1 LQDRDN
7 SEAAAAAAAARAREK
22 YRRDK
27 KNNAHFFRAV
37 KYLYP
42 YRLLVGI
49 SIGAAIFVGMA
60 MAGGLTPILPIV
72 RVLLEHDTVPAWVDR
87 NIVDRRLDIQ
97 LNEVPTL
104 PNLEIVSLGSK
115 SPALQAGYKSGD
127 LLLGN
132 LPPTPL
138 LHELAD
144 PANTTAVFHVP
155 GQPDRTLP
163 LKRVSFHWLLLRNA
177 AGRLPANPVKAIA
190 IIFGLLAIVA
200 LVGNVFRF
208 FQEYLS
214 SKAAILAVNDIRNRL
229 YDHVLRVPMGYF
241 SEQGTSDA
249 TSRLVQDC
257 SNLTDG
263 FKQII
268 GQTIQ
273 EPIKVITAMTVALI
287 ASWQI
292 TVFIL
297 VFCAP
302 LMAVCVRKFGKKMYR
317 ASRKQLQESAT
328 MLGQLE
334 STLIGIRVV
343 KAFGAERA
351 ERRRYG
357 KIMGQLVKQQLRMSR
372 IDAFNSPTME
382 MILLAAAGCV
392 VIYGSYLV
400 LIAQKLDPG
409 EFIIT
414 MAALAS
420 ITESLRRISKV
431 STALQQSNAA
441 AARIFEVM
449 DLAVEQDRNRD
460 HGNVKLRTLKNE
472 IRLEGIS
479 FTYPGSKSLAL
490 DDVSLVAPR
499 GRCLAIVGRN
509 GSGKTTLLNLLPR
522 YYDPQAGR
530 ILIDGQDIRAA
541 TLRSL
546 RRQISIVTQDS
557 VIFPGTIAENI
568 AYGHPM
574 AAKLAWADPSATAE
588 LRQQIETA
596 ARQSFAHDF
605 IMEKPGGYDS
615 RLGELGGQLSGGQK
629 QRICIARAILR
640 NTPILILD
648 EATSQVDAESERL
661 IQQAIDSLMHE
672 HRRTTFVIAH
682 RLSTIRGADE
692 IVVMEQGRIVGQGG
706 HDDLLRTC
714 PTYQQLYERQMYAAP
729 VS

>member
-1 LQDRDN
+1 LLQDRAI
-7 SEAAAAAAAARAREK
+7 SEAEAKAREK

-42 YRLLVGI
+42 YRTLVGV
-49 SIGAAIFVGMA
+49 SVVAAIFVGMA

-104 PNLEIVSLGSK
+104 PNLQIVGMGDR
-115 SPALQAGYKSGD
+115 SPIRDVGYQNGD
-127 LLLGN
+127 LLIGN

-138 LHELAD
+138 LHVLAD
-144 PANTTAVFHVP
+144 PANTTAVFHVA

-163 LKRVSFHWLLLRNA
+163 LKPVRLQWLLLRRA
-177 AGRLPANPVKAIA
+177 AGWLPGNPVKAIA
-190 IIFGLLAIVA
+190 VIFGVLAAMA
-200 LVGNVFRF
+200 LIGNVFRF

-214 SKAAILAVNDIRNRL
+214 SKAAILAVNDIRTRL

-273 EPIKVITAMTVALI
+273 EPIKVLTGLCVALV

-292 TVFIL
+292 TLFIL
-297 VFCAP
+297 LFAP
-302 LMAVCVRKFGKKMYR
+302 LMGLSVRKFGKKMYR
-317 ASRKQLQESAT
+317 ASRKQLQESAS

-343 KAFGAERA
+343 KASGAERA

-357 KIMGQLVKQQLRMSR
+357 RIMDALVKQQLRMSR

-382 MILLAAAGCV
+382 MILLAAGGCV
-392 VIYGSYLV
+392 VIYGAYLV
-400 LIAQKLDPG
+400 LSVQKLDPG
-409 EFIIT
+409 EFIVA

-441 AARIFEVM
+441 AARIFEIM

-460 HGNVKLRTLKNE
+460 NGNVKLRGLKSE
-472 IRLEGIS
+472 IRMEGVS
-479 FTYPGSKSLAL
+479 FSYPGSQALAL
-490 DDVSLVAPR
+490 DDVSLTAPR
-499 GRCLAIVGRN
+499 GRCFAIVGRN
-509 GSGKTTLLNLLPR
+509 GSGKTTLMNLLPR
-522 YYDPQAGR
+522 FYDPQRGR
-530 ILIDGQDIRAA
+530 ILIDGQDIRNA

-546 RRQISIVTQDS
+546 RRQVSIVTQDS

-568 AYGHPM
+568 AYGHSLS
-574 AAKLAWADPSATAE
+574 ARLAQNSPAIVD

-596 ARQSFAHDF
+596 ARQAFAHDF
-605 IMEKPGGYDS
+605 IMEKPDGYDC

-640 NTPILILD
+640 NAPILILD
-648 EATSQVDAESERL
+648 EATSQVDAESEQL
-661 IQQAIDSLMHE
+661 IQQAIESLIHE

-692 IVVMEQGRIVGQGG
+692 IIVMEQGRICGQGS
-706 HDDLLRTC
+706 HDDLMRTC
-714 PTYQQLYERQMYAAP
+714 PTYQQLYERQLYAAP